1 MAVART
7 LTVESALAAA
17 NRATAQVEAAKRR
30 MLTAQRNDR
39 RSAEVGLASAI
50 RASDAANLAYSAL
63 VDAEATAE

>member
-1 MAVART
+1 MAAART

-17 NRATAQVEAAKRR
+17 NRATSQVESAKRR

-63 VDAEATAE
+63 VEAAAAE